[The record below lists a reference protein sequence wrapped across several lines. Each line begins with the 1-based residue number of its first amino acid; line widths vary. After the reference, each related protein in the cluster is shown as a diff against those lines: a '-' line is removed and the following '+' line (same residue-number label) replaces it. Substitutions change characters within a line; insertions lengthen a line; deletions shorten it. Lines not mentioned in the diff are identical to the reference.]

1 MNMTKKVKQ
10 LLKKHINI
18 VKKMYPELYIA
29 VKIVGYDILVSID
42 SLDISNEERYEDLMY
57 DFTKEYDRR
66 GYFDLYWGVNDTL
79 TCDELSL
86 LEDSDKIPREENSKE
101 CVINF

>member
-10 LLKKHINI
+10 LLKKHVNI

-29 VKIVGYDILVSID
+29 VKIVGDDILVSID
-42 SLDISNEERYEDLMY
+42 SLDISNEERYKDLMY

-66 GYFDLYWGVNDTL
+66 GYFDLYWGVRSSL

-86 LEDSDKIPREENSKE
+86 LEDSDKIPEKENSKE

>member
-18 VKKMYPELYIA
+18 VKEMYPELYIA
-29 VKIVGYDILVSID
+29 VEMIGYDILVYID

-57 DFTKEYDRR
+57 DFTKEYDKR
-66 GYFDLYWGVNDTL
+66 GYFDLYWGVDSSL

-86 LEDSDKIPREENSKE
+86 LEDSDKIPEKENSKE